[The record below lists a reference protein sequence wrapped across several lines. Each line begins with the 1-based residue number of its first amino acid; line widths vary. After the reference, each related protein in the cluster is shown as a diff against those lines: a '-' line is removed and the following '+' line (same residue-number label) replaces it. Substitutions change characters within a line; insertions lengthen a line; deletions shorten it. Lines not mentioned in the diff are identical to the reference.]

1 MSSSFILEHPRSTRQ
16 LEDPK
21 EAVIAYLRRSFFLL
35 KAPTLLRYPPQDGY
49 DAVRR
54 NTAQSTQG
62 AGASWR
68 NVAFAQKLY
77 K

>member
-1 MSSSFILEHPRSTRQ
+1 LEQPRPARL

-21 EAVIAYLRRSFFLL
+21 EAVIAYLLRSFFLL
-35 KAPTLLRYPPQDGY
+35 KAPTLLRYPPQGVY

-54 NTAQSTQG
+54 NTAQSTEG
-62 AGASWR
+62 AGANWR